1 MRTRGGQ
8 APCRALGGLQQGVQD
23 RGSATDVSE
32 EKSGQLTVKDE
43 DQTVT
48 GLLKEENGKQQ
59 ELEYS
64 YPEYYD
70 IADFFNEAN
79 IAFTTDPQ
87 NTGFWLTLL
96 GTLGPIVLIILFFIL
111 FMSADHEASDPTC
124 SGRIPR
130 YNQTYAPILWKF

>member
-1 MRTRGGQ
+1 LRTKKSLKVPNIGHSNSTPTDAAQ
-8 APCRALGGLQQGVQD
+8 PDYAKCHCRI
-23 RGSATDVSE
+23 
-32 EKSGQLTVKDE
+32 
-43 DQTVT
+43 
-48 GLLKEENGKQQ
+48 KEENGKQQ

-124 SGRIPR
+124 SGKTPR